1 MSAGGRAVPAGRR
14 LAYPDPELTDGVIR
28 LRRWS
33 ERDVACVEAAATDER
48 IPAGTTV
55 PAVFTVEAGLAFV
68 RRQRSRLEQGEG
80 LSLAVAEADG
90 DEALGLAVLLLRPQP
105 GVAGLGYWI
114 VPAARRRGRAT
125 RAIELLSGWALCHAG
140 IARVEAWV
148 DPGNEPSQCA
158 LASAGFVREKRS
170 RSTTIR
176 QNTIWRNPS
185 PVAAAALCAGERFRA
200 LSISRMRSER
210 VCAPG
215 WPRTCCVF
223 WNRNRWR
230 R

>member
-148 DPGNEPSQCA
+148 DPGNQPSQYA
-158 LASAGFVREKRS
+158 LASAGFVREGVLRS
-170 RSTTIR
+170 
-176 QNTIWRNPS
+176 
-185 PVAAAALCAGERFRA
+185 F
-200 LSISRMRSER
+200 LSQGGRRGDAVVYSRT
-210 VCAPG
+210 VDDL
-215 WPRTCCVF
+215 
-223 WNRNRWR
+223 
-230 R
+230 